1 MLKAPKVPGRVGEGT
16 LASSNLGRSFMRFWS
31 LRLLFLPSLLVMA
44 GCQVTPSTLP
54 MAEPSPAADCR
65 WSMAGVPPQEILRRA
80 VTVLEADGFLIRH
93 THLALGL
100 VSAERSQ
107 VLSGYGDFDD
117 PWGRH
122 GFFGGFGVGGGR
134 GGFSTGA
141 MVGFGGG
148 FGGINREAT
157 RIERVSLAAGSDA
170 VRVSRDLRLFD
181 WRGDLLESRT
191 ASDADFCRELRR
203 DIDSLPSG
211 GRS

>member
-1 MLKAPKVPGRVGEGT
+1 
-16 LASSNLGRSFMRFWS
+16 MRFW
-31 LRLLFLPSLLVMA
+31 LLPLLLVIT
-44 GCQVTPSTLP
+44 GCQVTPATLP

-65 WSMAGVPPQEILRRA
+65 WSTEVASPQGILRRA

-93 THLALGL
+93 TNLALGL

-122 GFFGGFGVGGGR
+122 GFFGSYGVGGGR
-134 GGFSTGA
+134 GGFSSGV

-148 FGGINREAT
+148 VASINREAT
-157 RIERVSLAAGSDA
+157 RIERVSLAAGSDT
-170 VRVSRDLRLFD
+170 VRVTRDLRLFD

-191 ASDADFCRELRR
+191 ASDADFCRRLRR
-203 DIDSLPSG
+203 DIEAIPTGGPS
-211 GRS
+211 